1 MRVRSLLIP
10 FVLVPALSIALF
22 STTLANGA
30 GTLAEVPAGATSCAF
45 NAWTNNDKTLIEV
58 RAAPSADA
66 QLVGQIPTVS
76 AAGEAEYAYS
86 ISFDVLEAKDGWLKI
101 ANASDVYNEESDD
114 YVPREVYK
122 GEGWI
127 KSDEAKVGIQSAR
140 GFRKPDPQSER
151 LLDIGSDW
159 LTEMGRINNILA
171 CNEDWVLLDYTV
183 LRKRMAGEELVEL
196 ASDEQLAG
204 RAWFRG
210 LCSNA
215 ETTCDMKSVDQ

>member
-1 MRVRSLLIP
+1 MRFRPYLAA
-10 FVLVPALSIALF
+10 FALSLPVF
-22 STTLANGA
+22 SLTAPA
-30 GTLAEVPAGATSCAF
+30 QAVSAQAEVQAGATSCAF
-45 NAWTNNDKTLIEV
+45 SAWTNSEKPLIEV
-58 RAAPSADA
+58 RETPSADA
-66 QLVGQIPTVS
+66 KLLGQIPTVS
-76 AAGEAEYAYS
+76 KAGEAEYAYS
-86 ISFDVLEAKDGWLKI
+86 IGFDVLEAKDGWLKI
-101 ANASDVYNEESDD
+101 ANASDAYNEESDD

-140 GFRKPDPQSER
+140 GFLKPDPQSDR

-196 ASDEQLAG
+196 ASDEQLTG

>member
-1 MRVRSLLIP
+1 MRFRPYLAAC
-10 FVLVPALSIALF
+10 ALSLPVF
-22 STTLANGA
+22 SLTAPA
-30 GTLAEVPAGATSCAF
+30 QAVSAQAEAPAGATSCAF
-45 NAWTNNDKTLIEV
+45 SAWTNSEKPSIEV
-58 RAAPSADA
+58 RETPSADA
-66 QLVGQIPTVS
+66 KLLGHIPTGSKV
-76 AAGEAEYAYS
+76 GEAEYAYS
-86 ISFDVLEAKDGWLKI
+86 IGFDVLEAKDGWLKI
-101 ANASDVYNEESDD
+101 ANASDAYNEESDD

-140 GFRKPDPQSER
+140 GFLKPDPQSDR

-196 ASDEQLAG
+196 ASDEQLTG

>member
-1 MRVRSLLIP
+1 MKKP
-10 FVLVPALSIALF
+10 FITALSIV
-22 STTLANGA
+22 LASASMSFAA
-30 GTLAEVPAGATSCAF
+30 GNQAEVPAGATSCAF
-45 NAWTNNDKTLIEV
+45 SAWTNGEKPLIEV
-58 RAAPSADA
+58 RETPSADA
-66 QLVGQIPTVS
+66 KLLGHIPTGS
-76 AAGEAEYAYS
+76 KAGEAEYAYS
-86 ISFDVLEAKDGWLKI
+86 IDFDVLEALDGWLKI
-101 ANASDVYNEESDD
+101 ANASDAYNEESDD

-140 GFRKPDPQSER
+140 GFLKPDPQSER

-171 CNEDWVLLDYTV
+171 CHEDWVLLDYTV
-183 LRKRMAGEELVEL
+183 LRKRMAGEELVDL
-196 ASDEQLAG
+196 AGNDQRTG

>member
-1 MRVRSLLIP
+1 MRFRPLLAV
-10 FVLVPALSIALF
+10 FALSLPMLLQIVPTQA
-22 STTLANGA
+22 A
-30 GTLAEVPAGATSCAF
+30 GNQAEAPAGATSCAF
-45 NAWTNNDKTLIEV
+45 SAWTNNDKAAIEV
-58 RAAPSADA
+58 REAPSTDA
-66 QLVGQIPTVS
+66 KLLGQIPTGSKV
-76 AAGEAEYAYS
+76 GEAEYAYS
-86 ISFDVLEAKDGWLKI
+86 IGFDVLEAKDGWLKI

-127 KSDEAKVGIQSAR
+127 KSDEARVGIQSAR
-140 GFRKPDPQSER
+140 GFLMPDPQSER

-196 ASDEQLAG
+196 ASDERLTG